1 MGPAKSYMVIQEWT
15 PRVTPSFK
23 PIRLLKRNTGHS
35 SSTPSTKETPSSQ
48 PETSR
53 PSSTPELPS
62 LSDQKPSLIKSSLE
76 SPSTHPARDSM
87 PFQTLVSPWMDNTIH
102 SLPRTT
108 SSKLLNSDKL
118 NASSVSNPWT
128 SQLVSITSLSV
139 MSS

>member
-15 PRVTPSFK
+15 TRTTPSFK

-62 LSDQKPSLIKSSLE
+62 SSDQKPSLTNLSPE
-76 SPSTHPARDSM
+76 SPSTPLARTSI
-87 PFQTLVSPWMDNTIH
+87 PFQISVSPLMDNTIH
-102 SLPRTT
+102 LPPTIT
-108 SSKLLNSDKL
+108 FSKLPNSDKP
-118 NASSVSNPWT
+118 NAFSVSNPWT
-128 SQLVSITSLSV
+128 SQLASITSLSV